1 MVYEG
6 LWKDNRRRYTEKTET
21 LSVLN
26 TFGHDYKLIL
36 VGDATMSPYE
46 ISYPGGSVEHFN
58 PEAGDVWLNRLLSAW
73 PRAIWLNPQSQNRWS
88 YVPSIQMVRELMG
101 DRMYPLT
108 LEGLEQGIR
117 ALQRAR

>member
-1 MVYEG
+1 M
-6 LWKDNRRRYTEKTET
+6 
-21 LSVLN
+21 LN

-46 ISYPGGSVEHFN
+46 ITYPGGSVEHFN
-58 PEAGDVWLNRLLSAW
+58 PEAGEVWLSRLLATY
-73 PRAIWLNPQSQNRWS
+73 PRAIWLNPQPQNRWS
-88 YVPSIQMVRELMG
+88 YVPSIQMVQGLLGE
-101 DRMYPLT
+101 RMFPLT